1 MLITCSEQYY
11 ILPRG
16 GDIIR
21 LFYKTYIFNQLNLCG
36 KAGENNSMPRLI
48 VLKHP
53 ASNSYYQVVGNT
65 IDIKWGENQFYM
77 LKPMTK
83 IKNKC
88 SKSHKLTKVCLHFIN
103 KAEQNFTQGPP
114 KVLQTQF
121 ILESV
126 LSSTTAKP

>member
-1 MLITCSEQYY
+1 MYLFTTTETLKMIITCSELYY

-53 ASNSYYQVVGNT
+53 AKVTVITKLLATPLTLN
-65 IDIKWGENQFYM
+65 GE
-77 LKPMTK
+77 KT
-83 IKNKC
+83 
-88 SKSHKLTKVCLHFIN
+88 
-103 KAEQNFTQGPP
+103 
-114 KVLQTQF
+114 
-121 ILESV
+121 
-126 LSSTTAKP
+126 SSTC